1 MRKTKIVATIGP
13 ACGSEEKLKAVIG
26 AGADVIRIN
35 ASHTNPKQLR
45 KWIHFVRRVAASL
58 QKDTAILV
66 DLQGP
71 RVRTGKLKGHKPI
84 ELKSGSEVLIA
95 VGNQPGDEKKI
106 STPCRPFAK
115 MLHPNDPILLDNG
128 AIELKTL
135 RITKSLIRCRVVSGG
150 LLGENKGINLPKAPI
165 TLPALTPK
173 DLADL
178 EVAASE
184 NVDYV
189 ALSFVRTEEDIY
201 KIKNWLKKRKKNIAV
216 IAKIEKPGA
225 VKRVEAIFAAS
236 GGVMIARGDL
246 GIEMGVEKIPAV
258 QKDLIEK
265 ANQLSIPVITATQ
278 MLESMI
284 EHPYPTRAEA
294 SDIANAVFDGT
305 DAVMLSGETAVGKY
319 PVEAVRI
326 MADII
331 VESER
336 HLGDI
341 QAVQLLHATAKSQDL
356 PIHAITHA
364 ARHAAK
370 DLHAKAIVVF
380 TVTGRTAA
388 LISKFRPTAPIIA
401 FTDSY
406 AASRRL
412 SLCRGIFPLKTRYGK
427 STDAMIREADKT
439 IRKRFRFLKAGSPVV
454 VVSGRQALPGAR
466 YMTKIHHLG
475 ES

>member
-13 ACGSEEKLKAVIG
+13 ACWKEDKLKAVIS

-35 ASHTNPKQLR
+35 ASHTNPAQLR
-45 KWIHFVRRVAASL
+45 KLILFVRRVSAAME
-58 QKDTAILV
+58 KDIAIMV

-71 RVRTGKLKGHKPI
+71 RVRTGKLKDHKPV
-84 ELKSGSEVLIA
+84 ELRKDEEIMIS
-95 VGNQPGDEKKI
+95 VGNQEGSGKKI
-106 STPCRPFAK
+106 STPCRPFSK
-115 MLHPNDPILLDNG
+115 MLHKNDPILLDNG

-135 RITKSLIRCRVVSGG
+135 HITKTLIRCRVVSGG
-150 LLGENKGINLPKAPI
+150 ILGENKGINLPKAPI
-165 TLPALTPK
+165 TLPALTQK

-178 EVAASE
+178 EVAAKE

-189 ALSFVRTEEDIY
+189 ALSFVRTEEDVY
-201 KIKNWLKKRKKNIAV
+201 QIKNWLKKRRKNISV

-225 VKRVEAIFAAS
+225 VKRVGKIFIAA

-305 DAVMLSGETAVGKY
+305 DAVMLSGETAIGKH

-326 MADII
+326 MSEII
-331 VESER
+331 RESER

-341 QAVQLLHATAKSQDL
+341 QAVQLLHMTSKSKDL

-370 DLHAKAIVVF
+370 DLRAKAILVF

-401 FTDSY
+401 FTDSS
-406 AASRRL
+406 AASRKL
-412 SLCRGIFPLKTRYGK
+412 NLFRGIFPLKIRYGK
-427 STDAMIREADKT
+427 STDAMIREADKA
-439 IRKRFRFLKAGSPVV
+439 ISSRFPFLKLGSPVV

-466 YMTKIHHLG
+466 YMTKIHHIG